1 MNLFGKEKEFVL
13 KLINGILLIWLII
26 AMVVILSNIVNVFI
40 KDPNLTYDEYR
51 VINCLENNGEAT
63 MLESDCQNSYQ
74 ASDVNDRIQNYYYY
88 RSSIICL
95 SNILIVG
102 GVLFLLNKEKEEK
115 PKSKPKPKTK
125 KSTK

>member
-1 MNLFGKEKEFVL
+1 MNLFSKEKEFVL

-26 AMVVILSNIVNVFI
+26 AMVVILSNIVNTFV
-40 KDPNLTYDEYR
+40 KDPELTYEEYK
-51 VINCLENNGEAT
+51 VVNCLDNNDDAT
-63 MLESDCQNSYQ
+63 VLETDCQNSYQ
-74 ASDVNDRIQNYYYY
+74 ASGVNDRLQNYYYY

-102 GVLFLLNKEKEEK
+102 GVLYLLNREKEEK
-115 PKSKPKPKTK
+115 PKPKIKAK

>member
-1 MNLFGKEKEFVL
+1 
-13 KLINGILLIWLII
+13 
-26 AMVVILSNIVNVFI
+26 MVVILSNIVNVFI

-51 VINCLENNGEAT
+51 VVNCLENNGEAT

-115 PKSKPKPKTK
+115 PKPKPKTK
-125 KSTK
+125 KATK

>member
-1 MNLFGKEKEFVL
+1 MNLFSKEKEFVL

-51 VINCLENNGEAT
+51 VVNCLENNGEAT

-115 PKSKPKPKTK
+115 PKPKPKTK
-125 KSTK
+125 KATK